1 MVEGDTN
8 TMILTK
14 SVVNRAPVIN
24 SILCSQQ
31 EKQLDDGDHGVM
43 Q

>member
-8 TMILTK
+8 TMILMK

-24 SILCSQQ
+24 SICSQQ

>member
-8 TMILTK
+8 TMIVTK
-14 SVVNRAPVIN
+14 SVVNTSVIN
-24 SILCSQQ
+24 SIYNQQ
-31 EKQLDDGDHGVM
+31 EKQLDEGDHGVM